1 MKNGISVYRNK
12 YMNNKKF
19 DTSKDYDKKNNS
31 YINRYNGS
39 IGRIKKRSIF
49 LYNKYNR
56 TPKLYS
62 HSFYNYSVLN
72 NNENKRKNSM
82 KSLYTENSIN
92 INRNFDILDNLN
104 STLQSTERIKHKY
117 LKRRKHKKNNIPD
130 KLSNSYIISSSFNN
144 NFTQNLKLK
153 EENNKYENIN
163 ETKYDDIDKEKIIY
177 NKLNLQKDNLM
188 EINSQ
193 IKLENIILETEINNY
208 KKQYFENENIF
219 NKNYSN
225 FSHKNFDYL
234 NYIKSEL
241 KSSISNNSK
250 IIEKIFEIQESN
262 LPLNEKIKKLCL
274 RNENIF
280 KKIEKKN
287 REYAEIQA
295 LNEENEKLFNSL
307 KEKMKYLTLK
317 QKNLNMN

>member
-1 MKNGISVYRNK
+1 MKNGISIYRNK
-12 YMNNKKF
+12 YLNNIKS
-19 DTSKDYDKKNNS
+19 DTSIDDDKKKNS

-39 IGRIKKRSIF
+39 IGRIKKRGLF

-62 HSFYNYSVLN
+62 YSLNNYSVLN
-72 NNENKRKNSM
+72 NNEDKRKNSM
-82 KSLYTENSIN
+82 KSLFTENNIN
-92 INRNFDILDNLN
+92 INQNFDILDNLN

-117 LKRRKHKKNNIPD
+117 LKRRKPKKNIIPD

-144 NFTQNLKLK
+144 NFRHNLKIK
-153 EENNKYENIN
+153 EEKNKYENKN
-163 ETKYDDIDKEKIIY
+163 ETKYDDIYNEKIIY
-177 NKLNLQKDNLM
+177 NKLKLQKDNLM

-193 IKLENIILETEINNY
+193 IKIENIILETEINNY
-208 KKQYFENENIF
+208 KKKYFENENIF

-234 NYIKSEL
+234 NYIKSQL

-250 IIEKIFEIQESN
+250 ILEKIFEIQENN
-262 LPLNEKIKKLCL
+262 LLINEMIKKLSL

-287 REYAEIQA
+287 REYAS
-295 LNEENEKLFNSL
+295 NSCH
-307 KEKMKYLTLK
+307 K
-317 QKNLNMN
+317 